1 MSVTSVLCPTQTLRY
16 GFALTVSLA
25 VKLLLCVLF
34 AQKVLATTLKIE
46 NIATYNGLNTPQI
59 YAVSKD
65 QQGFMWFGSAD
76 GIKRYDGYQ
85 FSNFK
90 HDPNDPH
97 SLSADSVSVL
107 LFDTR
112 GRLWA
117 GTWGGGLNLFLGAQ
131 QGFQHFRYDPDN
143 PQSLGADK
151 VQALFESADGSL
163 WIGTNGGGLNRL
175 KADGSGFER
184 FTHEPGNPSSLGNN
198 RVWSITEDN
207 AGNIW
212 CGTSDGLYRLD
223 RQSGQFSAFKVAPQ
237 SLDHPEVR
245 QVSVAT
251 DGRLWVATRTSFGHF
266 DPDTQRFHTYQLNE
280 HSLPSV
286 SSLLH
291 HQGDILLSTFAGIY
305 RFSPIQEKFIPTA
318 QDGKLAL
325 LQNRDVR
332 QVLIDQTGL
341 MWAATRYSGVIKVFP
356 HPPAFK
362 AWHHFLADQQLSGL
376 FNQVLSMAQAI
387 EGGVWLGTGRGLVH
401 FDGHGQFI
409 PFASPEELTGDYR
422 LRVHHLNRD
431 IDGQLYAGTSFGL
444 FKVDELTRTLTPF
457 MPPGVRENSPVDYIN
472 FDTQG
477 WLWLII
483 AGERR
488 VTRWHPPSGEVKH
501 FLPNT
506 DPTFVLIDSDDQVWV
521 GSDGDGLFRLSP
533 DLTQIQHYLPD
544 NTPTSL
550 DGRHINQGI
559 QSGRNLWFA
568 SNNGITRFALDQ
580 GQFRRFSNTTSQANF
595 AVKSIVADELGL
607 LWLATS
613 GGVFQLDP
621 LSGIFHQ
628 FTTHDGLGNNHFLA
642 RSFVTF
648 DEQILFGSIDGIT
661 GFNPLTVYVNISP
674 PPLVFTHADLDG
686 ERLNKLDTGI
696 EFTHRD
702 RNLAVY
708 FAALDYHATED
719 NRYRYKLL
727 GHDADWSAITDT
739 PRANYRSL
747 PPGEYVLQ
755 VLGSNNHGV
764 WNDTPI
770 GLQIISLPAWY
781 ETLWFKVLLPAV
793 LIISIVTIVH
803 IRERRLRLAS
813 LKLEQKVA
821 QRTQDLV
828 VLGEVGKEVAAT
840 YDMKVICETIYQ
852 HLKQTLPC
860 EFCAVGIYHR
870 DQQYIDYI
878 YAVQDDEPFSALISK
893 LTTSRG
899 ADVYCVKEA
908 TQVYAACPQDWQ
920 KLALDAADNLHGD
933 ATQSVFCAPLV
944 VDGEVLGV
952 FTLQFNHEH
961 ALTRAQRAILRV
973 VANHLAVALANS
985 LSYGELK
992 EAEQRLE
999 LAMSGANAGTWEWD
1013 ISSGQ
1018 LITNEVW
1025 SEMLGYQCDELE
1037 QRYGPSIARWH
1048 QLIHPDDLS
1057 ATEDALLV
1065 HARGES
1071 DTFRHE
1077 MRMKCADGSWK
1088 WILSIGRS
1096 VVAKHGPGGKEVFGI
1111 HMDISD
1117 AKALQ
1122 VALQKAKD
1130 KAESATQAK
1139 SDFLSNM
1146 SHEIRTPMNA
1156 IIGMSYL
1163 ALQTALNRQ
1172 QRNYVE
1178 KINRSAESLLGII
1191 NDILDFSKIEAGRL
1205 DIEAIEFDLEETLTQ
1220 SIDLLAIKA
1229 REKDIELCV
1238 MLDPGIPA
1246 RLIGDPL
1253 RISQILLNLG
1263 SNAIK
1268 FTDEGGDVIID
1279 VSPQAG
1285 DKETLTLAFAV
1296 IDTGIGMTEEQQQKL
1311 FKSFSQADTSTTR
1324 KYGGTGLGLAICKKL
1339 VELMGGQISCQSIAG
1354 EGSTF
1359 AFEIVVQLC
1368 DCNNATLPAL
1378 SVQHAII
1385 VDDNQYAAATLKR
1398 YLHAFEISAEPVSK
1412 DCLNEDAEA
1421 LVKAQFILADSR
1433 SMHAL
1438 PDPLRAKLPVV
1449 LLNHNGDST
1458 EADVSYT
1465 LSKPVFPKPLAAC
1478 LLSLFGDPSTYEQ
1491 HDTTTDEQP
1500 DSVAGAHLLLVEDN
1514 DLNQEL
1520 AIALLEKNGIQVD
1533 VAEHGQL
1540 ALEMLQQRDYDGVL
1554 MDCQMPVM
1562 DGYSATEAIRQ
1573 QPRWQDL
1580 PVIAMT
1586 ASVMLDNRQKALECG
1601 MNDIIEKPLNPRKM
1615 FATLARWITPAQPTN
1630 ISTSSERLPSV
1641 KPDEPGNLST
1651 ITGLDTQAGLAIS
1664 EGDIALYKKLLMR
1677 FCDKQT
1683 QFAHAFAEAQAQ
1695 TDADPKGPMRCA
1707 HTLKGSAGNVGAIQ
1721 VAQLAAELETA
1732 CANNAPVQPVLDE
1745 LLINLTTL
1753 IDALKLSLNEQ
1764 QAREHSSETSLPAN
1778 AHQDIDIAALLAELR
1793 GMISDSDMDA
1803 SDRAETLLEALS
1815 GTPRQALAEQLFTQI
1830 EDFDFDG
1837 AGETL
1842 TALEQQLPD

>member
-1 MSVTSVLCPTQTLRY
+1 M
-16 GFALTVSLA
+16 
-25 VKLLLCVLF
+25 KWLLCALF

-90 HDPNDPH
+90 HIPDDPS

-107 LFDTR
+107 LFDSR

-131 QGFQHFRYDPDN
+131 QGFKHFRHDPNN

-151 VQALFESADGSL
+151 VQALFESQDGSL
-163 WIGTNGGGLNRL
+163 WVGTNGGGLNRL
-175 KADGSGFER
+175 NTDGSGFER
-184 FTHEPGNPSSLGNN
+184 FVHDPDNPTSLGNN
-198 RVWSITEDN
+198 RVWSIAEAQDG
-207 AGNIW
+207 AIW
-212 CGTSDGLYRLD
+212 CATSDGLYRLD
-223 RQSGQFSAFKVAPQ
+223 RQTGQFSAFKVAPQ

-245 QVSVAT
+245 QVSVAA
-251 DGRLWVATRTSFGHF
+251 DGRLWVATRTSFGRF
-266 DPDTQRFHTYQLNE
+266 DPATERFHTYQLHD

-305 RFSPIQEKFIPTA
+305 RFSPLQEKFIPTA

-362 AWHHFLADQQLSGL
+362 AWHHFLAGQQLSGL

-401 FDGHGQFI
+401 FDGHGQFT

-431 IDGQLYAGTSFGL
+431 GEGQLYAGTNFGL
-444 FKVDELTRTLTPF
+444 FMVDELNRTLTPF
-457 MPPGVRENSPVDYIN
+457 MPAGVREGSPVDYIN
-472 FDTQG
+472 FDAQG

-488 VTRWHPPSGEVKH
+488 VTRWHPPSGEVQY

-506 DPTFVLIDSDDQVWV
+506 DPTFVLFDSDDQVWI

-533 DLTQIQHYLPD
+533 DLTQTHHYLPD

-559 QSGRNLWFA
+559 QSGRYLWFA
-568 SNNGITRFALDQ
+568 SNNGITRYTLDG
-580 GQFRRFSNTTSQANF
+580 GQFKRFSNTTSQANF

-642 RSFVTF
+642 RSFVTY

-674 PPLVFTHADLDG
+674 PQLVFTHAERDG
-686 ERLNKLDTGI
+686 ERINKLDSGI

-702 RNLAVY
+702 RNLTVY

-727 GHDADWSAITDT
+727 GHDAQWSTITDT
-739 PRANYRSL
+739 PRASYRSL
-747 PPGEYVLQ
+747 EPGEYVLQ
-755 VLGSNNHGV
+755 VVGSNNHGV

-770 GLQIISLPAWY
+770 GLPVISLPAWY
-781 ETLWFKVLLPAV
+781 ETLWFKVLLPAA

-860 EFCAVGIYHR
+860 EFCAVGIYQQ

-878 YAVQDDEPFSALISK
+878 YAVQDEEPFSALISK
-893 LTTSRG
+893 LNTSRG
-899 ADVYCVKEA
+899 ADVYCVREA
-908 TQVYAACPQDWQ
+908 IQVYAASPQDWQ
-920 KLALDAADNLHGD
+920 KLALDAADNLHGT
-933 ATQSVFCAPLV
+933 ATQTVFCAPLI

-1018 LITNEVW
+1018 LITNDVW

-1037 QRYGPSIARWH
+1037 QLYGPSIARWH

-1057 ATEDALLV
+1057 TTEDALLA
-1065 HARGES
+1065 HARGDS

-1163 ALQTALNRQ
+1163 ALQTALDRQ

-1246 RLIGDPL
+1246 RLVGDPL

-1268 FTDEGGDVIID
+1268 FTDKGGDVIID

-1285 DKETLTLAFAV
+1285 DKDTLTLAFAV
-1296 IDTGIGMTEEQQQKL
+1296 IDTGIGMTDEQQQKL

-1359 AFEIVVQLC
+1359 AFDIVVKLC
-1368 DCNNATLPAL
+1368 DNGDTRLPEL
-1378 SVQHAII
+1378 SVQHAVIL
-1385 VDDNQYAAATLKR
+1385 DDNQYAATTLKR
-1398 YLHAFEISAEPVSK
+1398 YLHVFGISAEAVSR
-1412 DCLNEDAEA
+1412 DTFVPDASIIIS
-1421 LVKAQFILADSR
+1421 AQCILADSR
-1433 SMHAL
+1433 SLDIL
-1438 PDPLRAKLPVV
+1438 PDSLRAKLPVI
-1449 LLNHNGDST
+1449 LLNHGGDMTQS
-1458 EADVSYT
+1458 EVSYT

-1478 LLSLFGDPSTYEQ
+1478 LLSLFGDPSTCEQ
-1491 HDTTTDEQP
+1491 HDTSADEHP
-1500 DSVAGAHLLLVEDN
+1500 NSVAGAHLLLVEDN

-1520 AIALLEKNGIQVD
+1520 AIALLEKNGIEVD
-1533 VAEHGQL
+1533 VAEHGQQ
-1540 ALEMLQQRDYDGVL
+1540 ALEMLHQRDYDGVL

-1573 QPRWQDL
+1573 HPRWQDL

-1615 FATLARWITPAQPTN
+1615 FATLARWITPAQPAN
-1630 ISTSSERLPSV
+1630 ISSTSERLPSV
-1641 KPDEPGNLST
+1641 TPDELGNLPA

-1664 EGDIALYKKLLMR
+1664 EGDTALYKKLLMR
-1677 FCDKQT
+1677 FCDKQA
-1683 QFAHAFAEAQAQ
+1683 QFAHAFTDAQAQ
-1695 TDADPKGPMRCA
+1695 TDVDPQGPMRCA
-1707 HTLKGSAGNVGAIQ
+1707 HTLKGSAGNVGAVQ

-1745 LLINLTTL
+1745 LLISLTAL
-1753 IDALKLSLNEQ
+1753 IDALKLSLNEL
-1764 QAREHSSETSLPAN
+1764 QAREHSNETSLPAN
-1778 AHQDIDIAALLAELR
+1778 AHQDIDIAALLAELK

-1815 GTPRQALAEQLFTQI
+1815 GTSQQALAEQLFTQI

-1842 TALEQQLPD
+1842 SQLSSSQDA

>member
-1 MSVTSVLCPTQTLRY
+1 MPVTSVSCTTRPTRRGL
-16 GFALTVSLA
+16 ALTVSLA
-25 VKLLLCVLF
+25 VKWLLCALF

-85 FSNFK
+85 FSNFN
-90 HDPNDPH
+90 HNPDDPS

-107 LFDTR
+107 LFDSR

-131 QGFQHFRYDPDN
+131 QGFKHFRHDPNN

-151 VQALFESADGSL
+151 VQALFESQDGSL
-163 WIGTNGGGLNRL
+163 WVGTNGGGLNRL
-175 KADGSGFER
+175 NTDGSGFER
-184 FTHEPGNPSSLGNN
+184 FVHDQDNPTSLGNN
-198 RVWSITEDN
+198 RVWSITEAQDG
-207 AGNIW
+207 AIW
-212 CGTSDGLYRLD
+212 CATSDGLYRLD

-245 QVSVAT
+245 QVSVAA
-251 DGRLWVATRTSFGHF
+251 DGQLWVATRTSFGRF
-266 DPDTQRFHTYQLNE
+266 DPDAEQFHTYQLND

-305 RFSPIQEKFIPTA
+305 RFSPLQEKFIPTA

-362 AWHHFLADQQLSGL
+362 AWHHFLAGQQLSGL

-401 FDGHGQFI
+401 FDGHGQFT

-431 IDGQLYAGTSFGL
+431 GEGQLYAGTNFGL
-444 FKVDELTRTLTPF
+444 FKVDELNRTLTPF
-457 MPPGVRENSPVDYIN
+457 MPAGVREGSPVDYIN
-472 FDTQG
+472 FDAQG
-477 WLWLII
+477 WVWLII

-488 VTRWHPPSGEVKH
+488 VTRWHPPSGEVQY

-506 DPTFVLIDSDDQVWV
+506 DPTFVLFDSDEQVWI
-521 GSDGDGLFRLSP
+521 GSDGDGLFRLSS
-533 DLTQIQHYLPD
+533 DLAQTHHYLPD

-559 QSGRNLWFA
+559 QSGRYLWFA
-568 SNNGITRFALDQ
+568 SNNGITRYTLDG
-580 GQFRRFSNTTSQANF
+580 GQFKRFSNTTSQANF

-642 RSFVTF
+642 RSFITY

-674 PPLVFTHADLDG
+674 PPLVFTHAERDG
-686 ERLNKLDTGI
+686 ERINKLDSGI

-702 RNLAVY
+702 RNLTVY

-727 GHDADWSAITDT
+727 GHDAQWSTITDT
-739 PRANYRSL
+739 PRASYRSL

-755 VLGSNNHGV
+755 VVGSNNHGV

-770 GLQIISLPAWY
+770 GLPIISLPAWY

-860 EFCAVGIYHR
+860 EFCAVGIYHQ

-893 LTTSRG
+893 LNTSRG

-908 TQVYAACPQDWQ
+908 TQVYAASPQDWQ
-920 KLALDAADNLHGD
+920 KLALEAADNLHGT
-933 ATQSVFCAPLV
+933 ATQTVFCAPLI

-952 FTLQFNHEH
+952 FTLQFNHQH

-1018 LITNEVW
+1018 LITNDVW

-1037 QRYGPSIARWH
+1037 QLYGPSIARWH

-1057 ATEDALLV
+1057 ATEDALLA

-1163 ALQTALNRQ
+1163 ALQTALDRQ

-1220 SIDLLAIKA
+1220 SVDLMAIKA

-1246 RLIGDPL
+1246 RLVGDPL

-1268 FTDEGGDVIID
+1268 FTDKGGDVIID

-1285 DKETLTLAFAV
+1285 DKDTLTLAFAV
-1296 IDTGIGMTEEQQQKL
+1296 IDTGIGMTDEQQQKL

-1339 VELMGGQISCQSIAG
+1339 VELMGGQISCQSISG

-1359 AFEIVVQLC
+1359 AFDIVVRLC
-1368 DCNNATLPAL
+1368 DNSDIRLPEL
-1378 SVQHAII
+1378 SVQHAVIL
-1385 VDDNQYAAATLKR
+1385 DDNQYAATTLKR
-1398 YLHAFEISAEPVSK
+1398 YLHVFGISAEAVNRDTFAP
-1412 DCLNEDAEA
+1412 DASIITS
-1421 LVKAQFILADSR
+1421 AQCILADSR
-1433 SMHAL
+1433 SLDIL
-1438 PDPLRAKLPVV
+1438 PDSLRAKLPVI
-1449 LLNHNGDST
+1449 LLNHGGDMT
-1458 EADVSYT
+1458 QNEVSYT

-1478 LLSLFGDPSTYEQ
+1478 LLSLFGDPSTCEQ
-1491 HDTTTDEQP
+1491 HDTSADEHP
-1500 DSVAGAHLLLVEDN
+1500 NSVAGAHLLLVEDN

-1520 AIALLEKNGIQVD
+1520 AIALLEKNGIEVD
-1533 VAEHGQL
+1533 VAEHGQQ
-1540 ALEMLQQRDYDGVL
+1540 ALEMLHQRDYDGVL

-1573 QPRWQDL
+1573 QPRWQQL

-1615 FATLARWITPAQPTN
+1615 FATLARWITPTRPADIPATSEQTLPA
-1630 ISTSSERLPSV
+1630 STDASKDLAA
-1641 KPDEPGNLST
+1641 
-1651 ITGLDTQAGLAIS
+1651 IAGLDTQTGLAIS
-1664 EGDIALYKKLLMR
+1664 EGDTALYTKLLGR
-1677 FCDKQT
+1677 FCDKQA
-1683 QFAHAFAEAQAQ
+1683 QFEQAFVEAQSH
-1695 TDADPKGPMRCA
+1695 TDTDPQGPMRCA
-1707 HTLKGSAGNVGAIQ
+1707 HTLKGSAGNIGAVQ

-1732 CANNAPVQPVLDE
+1732 CANNAPIQAIMDE
-1745 LLINLTTL
+1745 LLPCLTAL
-1753 IDALKLSLNEQ
+1753 IDAMTLALDKS
-1764 QAREHSSETSLPAN
+1764 RDIDPSSEAGHSEN
-1778 AHQDIDIAALLAELR
+1778 AHQNIDITALLAELKAL
-1793 GMISDSDMDA
+1793 ISDSDMDA
-1803 SDRAETLLEALS
+1803 SDRADTLLEALS
-1815 GTPRQALAEQLFTQI
+1815 STSQQPLAEQLFNQI

-1837 AGETL
+1837 AEETL
-1842 TALEQQLPD
+1842 TALEQQLPN